1 MNFALLIKSF
11 WYNFYMNDF
20 KYKRVILKISGEALE
35 DSSSRLILDATKLN
49 SIGKMIKTLV
59 DHKIKVGVVC
69 GAGNIFRGRIAE
81 EAGIDTIDGD
91 YMGMTGT
98 IINLKAISSIL
109 NKFNVENLLMSSL
122 ALEGVAIKY
131 DEKVAKEA
139 YEDGKVVLFAG
150 GLGRPRITTDTTV
163 ARRALEMEAD
173 VILAGKNGVDGVYTA
188 DPNKDKNAKF
198 IKEITYNDVIKM
210 NLKVMDKEAIELL
223 KDSDVATRV
232 FSMED
237 MDNFIKVTK
246 GDDLGT
252 TIKKE

>member
-1 MNFALLIKSF
+1 MSN
-11 WYNFYMNDF
+11 F

-35 DSSSRLILDATKLN
+35 DTTSRLILDAKKLN
-49 SIGKMIKTLV
+49 AIGSLIKTMV
-59 DHKIKVGVVC
+59 DNKIKVGVVC

-81 EAGIDTIDGD
+81 EAGINQIDGD

-109 NKFNVENLLMSSL
+109 NKLGVKNVLMSSL
-122 ALEGVAIKY
+122 ALEDVAPKY
-131 DEKVAKEA
+131 DLNKAREA
-139 YEDGKVVLFAG
+139 YENNEVVLFAG
-150 GLGRPRITTDTTV
+150 GLGRPQITTDTTV
-163 ARRALEMEAD
+163 AKRALEVGAD

-198 IKEITYNDVIKM
+198 IKEISYRDVIKS

-223 KDSDVATRV
+223 QDSDIATRV
-232 FSMED
+232 FSMEN
-237 MDNFIKVTK
+237 MDNFIKVIK

>member
-1 MNFALLIKSF
+1 
-11 WYNFYMNDF
+11 MNDF

-35 DSSSRLILDATKLN
+35 DTSSRLILDAKKLN
-49 SIGKMIKTLV
+49 DIGKLIKTLV
-59 DHKIKVGVVC
+59 DNKIKVGVVC

-109 NKFNVENLLMSSL
+109 NKYGVKNLLMSAL
-122 ALEGVAIKY
+122 ALEDVAPKY
-131 DEKVAKEA
+131 DLKLAKEA
-139 YEDGKVVLFAG
+139 YENNEVVLFAG
-150 GLGRPRITTDTTV
+150 GLGRPKITTDTTV
-163 ARRALEMEAD
+163 ARRALEMKAD
-173 VILAGKNGVDGVYTA
+173 AILAGKNGVDGVYTA

-198 IKEITYNDVIKM
+198 IKEISYIDVIKN
-210 NLKVMDKEAIELL
+210 NLKVMDKESIELL
-223 KDSDVATRV
+223 KDSTIATRV

-237 MDNFIKVTK
+237 MDNFIKVIE